1 MTTKIGARGV
11 VPARTEAD
19 VERIVERCH
28 RAPRLAV
35 DVEANG
41 LFVYRARLCTVQ
53 LAWEEGDGI
62 AVAVIDTIATS
73 VRPLAPIFGPEG
85 PVKVLHDLTF
95 DARLLDESGAPLA
108 RVRDTS
114 VAARFLGFQATGLAS
129 LLASEL
135 GVTIDKH
142 LQQHDWSRRPLTDEQ
157 LVYLAGDVRDLLALD
172 DHLGEL
178 SRAREIE
185 DEIAE
190 ECQHKL
196 ATAKNP
202 PRDTRPGYVRIKG
215 ASALDPV
222 GRAVLRRLC
231 RVREDAAEAADV
243 PPFKVVGNE
252 TLLAIAAKLPADR
265 AAIQAL
271 PGGASGRAGPLGAA
285 FLHAVA
291 AGIKDGDVPEDER
304 AAFLPP
310 RVDREQI
317 AKRRAVEAR
326 ISAFRRAEARLRG
339 VDEQVVLP
347 GHCAQELADA
357 LLAHPS
363 GDPGLGAAVARI
375 SGLGACRIARYS
387 SAYAA
392 LSENR
397 APLPPP
403 PPPPAP

>member
-1 MTTKIGARGV
+1 MTTTPGAPTV
-11 VPARTEAD
+11 LPARSAAE
-19 VERIVERCH
+19 VQQIVARCG

-53 LAWEEGDGI
+53 LAWEEDDGI
-62 AVAVIDTIATS
+62 AVAVIDTIAAS
-73 VRPLAPIFGPEG
+73 ARPLAPIFGPEG

-95 DARLLDESGAPLA
+95 DARLLDESGAPLS

-172 DHLGEL
+172 DRLGEKA
-178 SRAREIE
+178 RARAIE

-190 ECQHKL
+190 ECRYKL

-202 PRDTRPGYVRIKG
+202 PRDTRLGYVRIKG
-215 ASALDPV
+215 SALLDPV
-222 GRAVLRRLC
+222 GRAVLRRLW
-231 RVREDAAEAADV
+231 RIREEAAESADV

-252 TLLAIAAKLPADR
+252 TLLAIAAKLPASI
-265 AAIQAL
+265 AALHAL

-285 FLHAVA
+285 FLQAVA
-291 AGIKDGDVPEDER
+291 AGIRDGDVPEDER
-304 AAFLPP
+304 AAFQPVRP
-310 RVDREQI
+310 DREQV
-317 AKRRAVEAR
+317 AKRRAVEAK
-326 ISAFRRAEARLRG
+326 ISAFRRAEAKLRG

-347 GHCAQELADA
+347 GHCAQDLADA
-357 LLAHPS
+357 LLAHPG
-363 GDPGLGAAVARI
+363 GDPELAGAVARI
-375 SGLGACRIARYS
+375 PGLGECRIARYAA
-387 SAYAA
+387 AYAA
-392 LSENR
+392 LAEDR
-397 APLPPP
+397 ASPPP
-403 PPPPAP
+403 PP

>member
-1 MTTKIGARGV
+1 MTTKPSAPVLRS
-11 VPARTEAD
+11 ARTAAEIEA
-19 VERIVERCH
+19 IVERCG

-53 LAWEEGDGI
+53 LAWEEGDTI
-62 AVAVIDTIATS
+62 AVAVVDTIATS
-73 VRPLAPIFGPEG
+73 VGPLAPIFGPDG

-114 VAARFLGFQATGLAS
+114 VAARFLGYQATGLAS

-142 LQQHDWSRRPLTDEQ
+142 LQQHDWARRPLTDEQ
-157 LVYLAGDVRDLLALD
+157 LVYLAGDVRSLLALD
-172 DHLGEL
+172 DHLAAL
-178 SRAREIE
+178 ARERAIE

-190 ECQHKL
+190 ECLHKL
-196 ATAKNP
+196 LTAKNP
-202 PRDTRPGYVRIKG
+202 PRDGRPGYVRIKG
-215 ASALDPV
+215 AAALDPV

-252 TLLAIAAKLPADR
+252 TLLAIAAKLPTSMQALH
-265 AAIQAL
+265 AL
-271 PGGASGRAGPLGAA
+271 PGGASGRAGPLGGA
-285 FLHAVA
+285 FLRAVG
-291 AGIKDGDVPEDER
+291 AGIEDGDVPEAER
-304 AAFLPP
+304 LAFLPP
-310 RVDREQI
+310 RIDREQI
-317 AKRRAVEAR
+317 AKRRAVEAK

-357 LLAHPS
+357 LLAHPA
-363 GDPGLGAAVARI
+363 GEPGLVAAAARI

-387 SAYAA
+387 LAFLA
-392 LSENR
+392 LAEDRS
-397 APLPPP
+397 PGPV
-403 PPPPAP
+403 PPA

>member
-1 MTTKIGARGV
+1 MTTNEGATRV
-11 VPARTEAD
+11 LPARTAAEVEA
-19 VERIVERCH
+19 IAARC
-28 RAPRLAV
+28 RQAPRIAV

-53 LAWEEGDGI
+53 LAWEEAGEV
-62 AVAVIDTIATS
+62 AVAVVDAIAAS
-73 VRPLAPIFGPEG
+73 VKPLAPIFASGG

-142 LQQHDWSRRPLTDEQ
+142 LQQHDWSRRPLTEDQ

-172 DHLGEL
+172 DHLAAL
-178 SRAREIE
+178 ARAREIE

-190 ECQHKL
+190 ECQYKL
-196 ATAKNP
+196 GTARSP

-215 ASALDPV
+215 ALALPPV

-231 RVREDAAEAADV
+231 QIREEAAEAADV

-252 TLLAIAAKLPADR
+252 TLLAIASKLPATP
-265 AAIQAL
+265 AALAAL
-271 PGGASGRAGPLGAA
+271 PGGASGRAGPLGAS
-285 FLHAVA
+285 FLHAVVQ
-291 AGIKDGDVPEDER
+291 GTRDGDVPEDER
-304 AAFLPP
+304 AAFEPARP
-310 RVDREQI
+310 DREQVTR
-317 AKRRAVEAR
+317 RRAVEAR
-326 ISAFRRAEARLRG
+326 ISAFRRAEAKLRG

-347 GHCAQELADA
+347 GHCATALTDA
-357 LLAHPS
+357 LLMHP
-363 GDPGLGAAVARI
+363 GGGPGLDFVVKRI
-375 SGLGACRIARYS
+375 PGLGACRIARYGA
-387 SAYAA
+387 AYTELTQERPA
-392 LSENR
+392 
-397 APLPPP
+397 
-403 PPPPAP
+403 PPPAP

>member
-1 MTTKIGARGV
+1 MTTRPGAPPV
-11 VPARTEAD
+11 LPARTAAE
-19 VERIVERCH
+19 VEQIAARCR
-28 RAPRLAV
+28 RAPRIAV

-53 LAWEEGDGI
+53 LAWEEGDEI
-62 AVAVIDTIATS
+62 AVAVVDTLAAS
-73 VRPLAPIFGPEG
+73 VKPLAAIFGPDG

-135 GVTIDKH
+135 GVSIDKH

-172 DHLGEL
+172 DRLTEKA
-178 SRAREIE
+178 RAREIE

-190 ECQHKL
+190 ECQYKL
-196 ATAKNP
+196 GTAKSP
-202 PRDTRPGYVRIKG
+202 PRDGRPGYVRIKG
-215 ASALDPV
+215 ALLLDPV

-231 RVREDAAEAADV
+231 RVREEAAEAADV

-252 TLLAIAAKLPADR
+252 TLLAIATRLPAST
-265 AAIQAL
+265 AALHAL

-291 AGIKDGDVPEDER
+291 AGALDGDVPEDER
-304 AAFLPP
+304 AAFQPP
-310 RVDREQI
+310 RPDREQV

-326 ISAFRRAEARLRG
+326 ISAFRRAEAKLRG

-357 LLAHPS
+357 LLAHP
-363 GDPGLGAAVARI
+363 GGGADLTFAVGRI
-375 SGLGACRIARYS
+375 PGLGACRIARYAA
-387 SAYAA
+387 AYASLVTDRPA
-392 LSENR
+392 
-397 APLPPP
+397 P
-403 PPPPAP
+403 PPPPA

>member
-1 MTTKIGARGV
+1 MTTRPGARASL
-11 VPARTEAD
+11 PARTPAE
-19 VERIVERCH
+19 VEQIVERCR

-53 LAWEEGDGI
+53 LAWEEGGGI

-73 VRPLAPIFGPEG
+73 VRPLAPIFGPDG

-95 DARLLDESGAPLA
+95 DARLLDESGAPLS

-142 LQQHDWSRRPLTDEQ
+142 LQQHDWARRPLTDEQ

-172 DHLGEL
+172 DHLGAL

-196 ATAKNP
+196 GTAKNP
-202 PRDTRPGYVRIKG
+202 PRDGRPAYVRIKG
-215 ASALDPV
+215 AAALDPV
-222 GRAVLRRLC
+222 GRAVLRRLV
-231 RVREDAAEAADV
+231 RVREVAAEAADV

-252 TLLAIAAKLPADR
+252 TLLAIAAKLPTSTSAL
-265 AAIQAL
+265 QAL

-291 AGIKDGDVPEDER
+291 AGIDDGDVPEDER
-304 AAFLPP
+304 AAFLPV
-310 RVDREQI
+310 RIDREQI
-317 AKRRAVEAR
+317 VKRRAVEAR
-326 ISAFRRAEARLRG
+326 ISAFRRAEAKLRG

-347 GHCAQELADA
+347 GHCATELADA
-357 LLAHPS
+357 LLAHPN
-363 GDPGLGAAVARI
+363 GDPELEAAVARI

-392 LSENR
+392 LSEDPAQPR
-397 APLPPP
+397 PPP
-403 PPPPAP
+403 PSS

>member
-1 MTTKIGARGV
+1 MTTRPSAKASP
-11 VPARTEAD
+11 PARTAAE
-19 VERIVERCH
+19 VEQIVERC
-28 RAPRLAV
+28 RGAPRLAV

-53 LAWEEGDGI
+53 LAWEEGGVI
-62 AVAVIDTIATS
+62 AVAVVDTIATS
-73 VRPLAPIFGPEG
+73 VTPLAPIFGEDG

-95 DARLLDESGAPLA
+95 DARLLDEMGAPLA

-114 VAARFLGFQATGLAS
+114 VAARFLGYQATGLAS

-142 LQQHDWSRRPLTDEQ
+142 LQQHDWARRPLTDEQ
-157 LVYLAGDVRDLLALD
+157 LVYLAGDVKDLLALD
-172 DHLGEL
+172 DHLGAL
-178 SRAREIE
+178 ARAREIE

-202 PRDTRPGYVRIKG
+202 PRDGRPGYVRIKG
-215 ASALDPV
+215 AAALDPV

-252 TLLAIAAKLPADR
+252 TLLAIATKLPTSMSALH
-265 AAIQAL
+265 AL
-271 PGGASGRAGPLGAA
+271 PGGASGRAGPLGGA
-285 FLHAVA
+285 FLRSVA
-291 AGIKDGDVPEDER
+291 AGIADGDVPEDER
-304 AAFLPP
+304 AAFSPP
-310 RVDREQI
+310 RIDREQI
-317 AKRRAVEAR
+317 TKRRAVEAR

-347 GHCAQELADA
+347 GHCAQELCDA
-357 LLAHPS
+357 LLAHPA
-363 GDPGLGAAVARI
+363 GDAGLDAAVARI
-375 SGLGACRIARYS
+375 SGLGACRIPRYS
-387 SAYAA
+387 SAFSA
-392 LSENR
+392 LAEDRVS
-397 APLPPP
+397 APTPPV
-403 PPPPAP
+403 A